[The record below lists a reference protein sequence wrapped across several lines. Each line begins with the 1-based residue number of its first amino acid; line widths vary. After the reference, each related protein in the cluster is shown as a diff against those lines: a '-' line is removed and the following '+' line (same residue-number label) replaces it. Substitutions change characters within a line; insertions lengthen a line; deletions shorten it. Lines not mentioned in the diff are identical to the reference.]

1 MLSSNKR
8 KRSSNILYE
17 LTSRE
22 YGKSKKNIKYKS
34 LHSYILSNA
43 INNVIKFEN
52 IGLEYSMDDIRNVIK
67 RDIYGI
73 KNNYKRF
80 IFLYIKYIILSE
92 NKLYYLD
99 LDTAS
104 DVDKITLFNA
114 NKEQFNH
121 RLEDI
126 SNNDGSIKIRIDLFL
141 KPKHSKSTH
150 TILTL
155 YKTNNSYLII
165 KDSSN
170 TNEKL
175 KKIFASVSSITDIN
189 IKLKFT
195 PLHLP
200 QFIEEDDDIKK
211 YIELENPLNEYILK
225 INKIYY
231 DVVEYLRSPHTEQI
245 TELQTAIR
253 QLEYEYKSD
262 SESESEEDRR
272 IRTGG
277 SNNKYKICSNKKTNY
292 AYINYNKKKS
302 YFYENENKIYINI
315 DNKIIHIIKKSLNY
329 DKKTN
334 NNYLNILN

>member
-34 LHSYILSNA
+34 LHSYILLNA
-43 INNVIKFEN
+43 INDVIKFEN
-52 IGLEYSMDDIRNVIK
+52 IGLEYSMNDIHKVIK
-67 RDIYGI
+67 REINGI

-114 NKEQFNH
+114 NKEQFDYP
-121 RLEDI
+121 LEDI
-126 SNNDGSIKIRIDLFL
+126 SNNDGSIKFTIDLFL
-141 KPKHSKSTH
+141 KPKHSISNH
-150 TILTL
+150 PILTL

-175 KKIFASVSSITDIN
+175 KGIFTSVSSITDIN
-189 IKLKFT
+189 IKFKFT

-200 QFIEEDDDIKK
+200 QFIEENDDIKT
-211 YIELENPLNEYILK
+211 YIKSENQLNEYILK

-231 DVVEYLRSPHTEQI
+231 DVVEYLRSPHTAQI

-253 QLEYEYKSD
+253 ELENEYKSD
-262 SESESEEDRR
+262 SESEEERR
-272 IRTGG
+272 IRIGG

-302 YFYENENKIYINI
+302 YFYENENKIYIKI
-315 DNKIIHIIKKSLNY
+315 DNKIIHITKKSLNY

-334 NNYLNILN
+334 NYYLID